1 MGFFL
6 DLWAVLVIGDRAV
19 SRIENPAPEVE
30 SKRTQPFLKWAGG
43 KRLLAEQI
51 VELFP
56 CLRETATYFEPFLG
70 GGAVFFTLRPRL
82 AVLGDLLPDLIET
95 YRAVR
100 DDVEDVIDKL
110 RRHVYDEDE
119 YYRIRSSTPRT
130 SGGRAARLIYL
141 NKACFNG
148 LYRVNRSGKFNVPFG
163 RHGDNLVTCDRDQ
176 LREASLALTGASI
189 VCGDFLTILQTAK
202 RGDLVYFDPPY
213 ITSHTQNG
221 FVEYNDQ
228 VFAWP
233 DQSRLAE
240 KAAALAD
247 NGVDVFISNADHES
261 ILDLYLDIGDFV
273 VHRLNRWNTMAGAAE
288 KRFETTEVVLSA
300 GPHLS
305 LQT

>member
-1 MGFFL
+1 M
-6 DLWAVLVIGDRAV
+6 
-19 SRIENPAPEVE
+19 SRIQSPAPIEE

-56 CLRETATYFEPFLG
+56 DLPETATYFEPFLG
-70 GGAVFFTLRPRL
+70 GGAVFFTLRPRS
-82 AVLGDLLPDLIET
+82 AVLGDLLPDLVET
-95 YRAVR
+95 YCAVR

-119 YYRIRSSTPRT
+119 YYRIRSSRPRT
-130 SGGRAARLIYL
+130 RGGRAARFIYL

-148 LYRVNRSGKFNVPFG
+148 LYRVNRSGEFNVPFG
-163 RHGDNLVTCDRDQ
+163 RHGNSLVTCDRAQ
-176 LREASLALTGASI
+176 LREASLALADASI
-189 VCGDFLTILQTAK
+189 VCGDFVTTLQTAK
-202 RGDLVYFDPPY
+202 AGDLVYFDPPY

-233 DQSRLAE
+233 DQRRLAE
-240 KAAALAD
+240 EAIELAD
-247 NGVDVFISNADHES
+247 TGVDVFISNADHES
-261 ILDLYLDIGDFV
+261 ILDLYLETGGFAV
-273 VHRLNRWNTMAGAAE
+273 CRLNRWNTMAGAAE

-300 GPHLS
+300 GPHLR
-305 LQT
+305 LRT